1 MKELLTVRQVAE
13 LLQLHEATIRR
24 YIRDDKLEAVRIGRR
39 IRVPRA
45 AVEEMMSPQMEE
57 EFSSV
62 EAAAML
68 REAAVAYRVGGA
80 TSVEELPPAFTRLS
94 DELAGLE
101 EQEDWL
107 KVGAFVTEL
116 RAEREKLEWEETKA
130 RLLEEAHQMALDM
143 AEWPREKVWDQFE
156 KAMEA
161 ARQQMIENGTA
172 FDGDWIGD

>member
-1 MKELLTVRQVAE
+1 MKELLTVREVAE
-13 LLQLHEATIRR
+13 LLQLHEVTIRR
-24 YIRDDKLEAVRIGRR
+24 YIRDGKLEAVRIGRR

-101 EQEDWL
+101 KQEDWL
-107 KVGAFVTEL
+107 KVGAFVADL
-116 RAEREKLEWEETKA
+116 RAEREERERKA
-130 RLLEEAHQMALDM
+130 LARRITENAFQKATELVEV
-143 AEWPREKVWDQFE
+143 PREELWRQFNTLIE
-156 KAMEA
+156 EVRQEA
-161 ARQQMIENGTA
+161 IRKGTA
-172 FDGDWIGD
+172 INGDWIGD